1 MKFKVAG
8 NSHTGAL
15 WKAAEDYPKQ
25 AEGFRVRPILNGNVE
40 AEPFSHVS
48 NGEVRL
54 LHKEVQERL
63 DQGFGLSHIDAD
75 AFWWFVVG
83 NINARFLRDPIWEKV
98 SVDGGQGREISDGF
112 FRAAVEDFLQHIL
125 TFFDQLKR
133 CGVLFGVVYAPPPLE
148 ERWTDTKLGAS
159 RALSLSVRAWK
170 IYSDLLDR
178 RGIPF
183 IRPPQEVHTTEGFLN
198 PIFKS
203 NRADDLMHGNKRY
216 GQLML
221 DLIQERSR
229 SSVFLNA
236 LSG

>member
-1 MKFKVAG
+1 MKFRVAG

-15 WKAAEDYPKQ
+15 WRAAEANPKRT
-25 AEGFRVRPILNGNVE
+25 EGFRVRPILNGNVE

-48 NGEVRL
+48 NGQVRL

-75 AFWWFVVG
+75 AFWWFVIG

-98 SVDGGQGREISDGF
+98 SVDGGPGREVSDGF
-112 FRAAVEDFLQHIL
+112 LRAAVEDFLRHIL
-125 TFFDQLKR
+125 TFFDQMRR
-133 CGVLFGVVYAPPPLE
+133 CGVSFGVVFAPPPLE
-148 ERWTDTKLGAS
+148 ARWTDTKLGAS
-159 RALSLSVRAWK
+159 GALSLSVRAWE
-170 IYSDLLDR
+170 IYGDLLGA

-183 IRPPQEVHTTEGFLN
+183 IRPPQEVHTSEGFLN
-198 PIFKS
+198 PEFKS
-203 NRADDLMHGNKRY
+203 MRPHDLIHGNEKY

-229 SSVFLNA
+229 SPELSNT